1 MDAKRF
7 IGVDSRAAFAQVRK
21 ALGRDAVILSSR
33 KVEDGIEVT
42 AGSGEE
48 VPVEDVAVMERP
60 AKPRESKPAK
70 SAVELTS
77 LDYDPPPSTRK
88 PQSSTTSGAGTAR
101 SANLLKAE
109 FASLKRSLLAELS
122 AVKIVN
128 WQRDDSVQFRVL
140 KNLIEH
146 GFGVGWSASVLAAQR
161 PDADYEQMCNDAFS
175 DIEASLQ
182 AIAGSPISSGN
193 NIVLMHGLSGS
204 GKTTALAKLAAKSV
218 SEYGADDTVI
228 VCADSHRMGGYQQLQ
243 GFGRI
248 LNVPVLQVRKPQEL
262 DEILHALS
270 GKRLVLVDQSSFTL
284 PELDAI
290 DELDA
295 VEHLP
300 GFRSSLDNV
309 QHLLVLA
316 ANTQSLTVDKILAS
330 KLARHMAGVALTK
343 TDESAQLGEV
353 LTSLIEHDMK
363 VCYVSDGRDLQHD
376 IKRFSAERLME
387 QIIQLGK
394 KPELTEEAKQ
404 KIHLLASLNQHLDFI
419 E

>member
-7 IGVDSRAAFAQVRK
+7 IGIDSRAAFAQVRK

-33 KVEDGIEVT
+33 KVENGIEVT
-42 AGSGEE
+42 AGTGDVLPEE
-48 VPVEDVAVMERP
+48 EVAVMERP
-60 AKPRESKPAK
+60 EKVAAKKPAMNT
-70 SAVELTS
+70 VELTS
-77 LDYDPPPSTRK
+77 LDYDPPVSTRK
-88 PQSSTTSGAGTAR
+88 PASAAAATAR
-101 SANLLKAE
+101 NANLLKAE

-128 WQRDDSVQFRVL
+128 WQRDDSVQFQVL
-140 KNLIEH
+140 ENLIAH
-146 GFGVGWSASVLAAQR
+146 GFGVGWSASLLAGQK
-161 PDADYEQMCNDAFS
+161 PDSNFEQMCNDVFG
-175 DIEASLQ
+175 DIESAMQS
-182 AIAGSPISSGN
+182 IAGSPIAGNN
-193 NIVLMHGLSGS
+193 NIVVMHGLSGS
-204 GKTTALAKLAAKSV
+204 GKTTAVAKLAAKSV
-218 SEYGADDTVI
+218 ADYGPDDTVI
-228 VCADSHRMGGYQQLQ
+228 VCADGHRMGGYQQLQ

-284 PELDAI
+284 AELDAI

-300 GFRSSLDNV
+300 GFRSTLDNV

-316 ANTQSLTVDKILAS
+316 ANTQSITVDKILAS
-330 KLARHMAGVALTK
+330 KLAKHMYGIALTK
-343 TDESAQLGEV
+343 VDEAAQLGEV
-353 LTSLIEHDMK
+353 VTSLIENDAK
-363 VCYVSDGRDLQHD
+363 VCYSSDGRDIQRD

-387 QIIQLGK
+387 KIIQLGK
-394 KPELTEEAKQ
+394 KPELSEEARQ
-404 KIHLLASLNQHLDFI
+404 KIHMLASLNQHRELI